1 MYQRKIYLEDFK
13 NENTDDD
20 LKMEMTISKVKL
32 FPIEDKNKKNTN
44 KIYRWHCQTPNL
56 TTNQPK
62 NNKMGKPK
70 K

>member
-32 FPIEDKNKKNTN
+32 FPIEDKNKK
-44 KIYRWHCQTPNL
+44 TPI
-56 TTNQPK
+56 K
-62 NNKMGKPK
+62 YVDDIVKPPT
-70 K
+70 